1 MKKIADDTRS
11 QLEYLVVGFQSFL
24 SRELERD
31 RDLDRDLE
39 WDFDRDFDRERLS
52 DLDLKLKL
60 KICQNSFL
68 NFKYNINRL
77 LLQKSVT
84 GILT

>member
-1 MKKIADDTRS
+1 MKKIANDTRS
-11 QLEYLVVGFQSFL
+11 QLEYLVVTGFQSFL

-39 WDFDRDFDRERLS
+39 RDFDRDFDRERLS

-68 NFKYNINRL
+68 NFNRL
-77 LLQKSVT
+77 LQQKLVA